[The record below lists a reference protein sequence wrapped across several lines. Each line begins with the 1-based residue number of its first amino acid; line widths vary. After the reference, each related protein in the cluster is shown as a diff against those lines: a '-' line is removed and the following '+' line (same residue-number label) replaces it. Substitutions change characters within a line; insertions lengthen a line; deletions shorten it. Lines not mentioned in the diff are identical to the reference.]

1 MKHISILVLCLLLCH
16 IGRAQTGRAF
26 MTSPDGGM
34 YAYKKIN
41 HTVYDTT
48 DYNPQNEAFRL
59 FRTNRIIS

>member
-34 YAYKKIN
+34 YAYKKSII
-41 HTVYDTT
+41 
-48 DYNPQNEAFRL
+48 L
-59 FRTNRIIS
+59 FMTQQMSMCFIK